1 MKFDVLTIF
10 PSLIEGFLD
19 EGLLL
24 KARRRNL
31 IDVGIWDLRDF
42 ADSPDGQ
49 VDDRPYG
56 GGPGMVMKPEPF
68 FRGVEAIKAG
78 RSGGRVVML
87 TSRGELLEQNRLE
100 KWSKEENLILL
111 CGRYEGI
118 DERVGEICD
127 ERVSL
132 GNFVLSG
139 GEIPAAAVIE
149 GVSRMVD
156 GVVGNSDSVETDSF
170 YESSS
175 LGPPQY
181 TRPGEYR
188 GMEVPE
194 VLLSGDHQK
203 IEDFRENEAE
213 RSTKEFRPDLL
224 GEEES
229 DG

>member
-42 ADSPDGQ
+42 ADSSDGQ

-78 RSGGRVVML
+78 RSGGRVVLL
-87 TSRGELLEQNRLE
+87 TSRGELLEQNRLG
-100 KWSKEENLILL
+100 KWAEGENLILL

-156 GVVGNSDSVETDSF
+156 GVIGNSDSVETDSF
-170 YESSS
+170 YGSRS

-181 TRPGEYR
+181 TRPREYR

-203 IEDFRENEAE
+203 IKDFREREAE

-224 GEEES
+224 GEDER